1 MNGSRKGFPPF
12 DKLRANG
19 CLCGS
24 IFVVMFSYNLPNAKA
39 VFIHDNLDDLSLAVA
54 QRIAELAAQAIAA
67 HGIFHV
73 ALAGGETP
81 RHCYKK
87 LRHLPV
93 DWKHVQV
100 YFGDE
105 RCLPVGDSQRNDR
118 MAGEALLEHIAIPP
132 GNLHTIPA
140 ELGANQAA
148 ARYAAVLEQ
157 AMPLD
162 LVLLGMGEDGHT
174 ASLFPDS
181 PAMTSAAPV
190 VAVFDAPKP
199 PAERVS
205 LGMRTL
211 NAARCKIFLISGA
224 GKQGALEQI
233 ASGKLLPAA
242 HVAAAEWYLDRAA
255 LPA

>member
-1 MNGSRKGFPPF
+1 MT
-12 DKLRANG
+12 
-19 CLCGS
+19 
-24 IFVVMFSYNLPNAKA
+24 SYNLPNARA

-54 QRIAELAAQAIAA
+54 QRIAGLAAQAIAA
-67 HGIFHV
+67 HGVFHV

-81 RHCYKK
+81 RRCYEK
-87 LRHLPV
+87 LRDLTI
-93 DWKHVQV
+93 DWAHVQI

-118 MAGEALLEHIAIPP
+118 MAFDTLLKHVAIPSASI
-132 GNLHTIPA
+132 HAIPA
-140 ELGANQAA
+140 ELGAREAA

-174 ASLFPDS
+174 ASLFPDN
-181 PAMTSAAPV
+181 PAAASAAPV

-199 PAERVS
+199 PAERIS

-224 GKQGALEQI
+224 GKRGALEQM

-242 HVAAAEWYLDRAA
+242 HVAAAEWHLDRAA